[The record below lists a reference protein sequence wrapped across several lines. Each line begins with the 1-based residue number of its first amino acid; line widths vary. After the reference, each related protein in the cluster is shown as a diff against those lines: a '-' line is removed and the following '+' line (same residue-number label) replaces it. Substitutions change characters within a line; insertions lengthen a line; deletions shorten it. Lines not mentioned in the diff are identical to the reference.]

1 MSTIGQVLIGKNV
14 AYGLLRSGATI
25 ASFNDINNLADG
37 AVAIF
42 NDDNHYVDAA
52 ADLLDSKFVWIAV
65 GGATNKKTR
74 LSKKIYR
81 EGLRVLGRAYVAP
94 VLERMFIGDNAS
106 STYDL
111 NLATIVAG
119 QDYSVVV
126 EQRTEVNMSQRS
138 KKTYTYVAKTGDTKA
153 IIAAAIA
160 ALITADADALVTC
173 TVIGTTYTGL
183 RFDFLN
189 VEPLAIYPQNYL
201 ADAPVFT
208 YTSSVTTN
216 TIAPNPGCGTA
227 AQVLALEQAAM
238 LNEGDGNTIAWND
251 EMFSYADQTDADA
264 TYTQWALSWSP
275 VGEYPAGRFNAV
287 PQWLTLALYTGA
299 SQNSTIAT
307 LMAAIVSTGVA
318 ASLSESGVL
327 EENEAIVS

>member
-25 ASFNDINNLADG
+25 ASFNDINNLTDG

-42 NDDNHYVDAA
+42 NDDNHFVDAA
-52 ADLLDSKFVWIAV
+52 ADFLDSKFFWIAV

-81 EGLRVLGRAYVAP
+81 NGLNVLGRAYVAP
-94 VLERMFIGDNAS
+94 VLERMFIGDNAT

-126 EQRTEVNMSQRS
+126 EQRTEVNMSQRK

-173 TVIGTTYTGL
+173 TVIGTTFTGL
-183 RFDFLN
+183 RFDFLE
-189 VEPLAIYPQNYL
+189 VEPLAIYPQGYL
-201 ADAPVFT
+201 SDAPVFT
-208 YTSSVTTN
+208 YISSVKTN
-216 TIAPNPGCGTA
+216 TIAPIAGTGTA
-227 AQVLALEQAAM
+227 AQILALEQAAM
-238 LNEGDGNTIAWND
+238 LNEGDGNTVAWNN
-251 EMFSYADQTDADA
+251 EMFSYADQTDSTA
-264 TYTQWALSWSP
+264 TYHQWALSWNP
-275 VGEYPAGRFNAV
+275 VGSYPAGNFNGV
-287 PQWLTLALYTGA
+287 PQWFILAVVTGA
-299 SQNSTIAT
+299 SQISTLAT
-307 LMAAIVSTGVA
+307 LIIAAAAVGTA
-318 ASLSESGVL
+318 ASASESGVA